1 MTRYMTAGAA
11 ALATTLAL
19 GTAALADATPDL
31 RGTWAGSYT
40 TVSPSR
46 TATGD
51 VPRFNNAE
59 WVLHIEKQQDN
70 VFWGP
75 SKWRRAASED
85 WTFYDATG
93 SVSLDGSGKIGIVE
107 SSADPTIGVNA
118 LIDARY
124 EDGKIYADFRSLRNG
139 TTYSTVLERQVN

>member
-11 ALATTLAL
+11 ALATTLTL

-31 RGTWAGSYT
+31 RGTWMGAYT
-40 TVSPSR
+40 TVQPSHYYK
-46 TATGD
+46 GD
-51 VPRFNNAE
+51 QPRFNQAE
-59 WVLHIEKQQDN
+59 WVIDIQQQQDN

-75 SKWRRAASED
+75 SKWRSDSLDVWQE
-85 WTFYDATG
+85 YEVTG
-93 SVSLDGSGKIGIVE
+93 AISLDGSGKIGLVE
-107 SSADPTIGVNA
+107 TSPLIIGANA

>member
-19 GTAALADATPDL
+19 GTAALADTMPDL
-31 RGTWAGSYT
+31 RGTWTGSYT
-40 TVSPSR
+40 TVQPSHYHK
-46 TATGD
+46 GD
-51 VPRFNNAE
+51 QPRINQAE
-59 WVLHIEKQQDN
+59 WMLDVQVQDGN

-75 SKWRRAASED
+75 SKWRRDGDTE
-85 WTFYDATG
+85 WYENEATG
-93 SVSLDGSGKIGIVE
+93 TISLDGSGKIGMVE
-107 SSADPTIGVNA
+107 TAPLLIGANA

-124 EDGKIYADFRSLRNG
+124 ADGKIYADFRSLRNG